1 MGSTTTDAQIPTM
14 LPVLPGVVLAGQYGL
29 TDCEPIDRGDTLSA
43 CALSPCRVALLV
55 ADVVGHGF
63 GAALAA
69 AQVRAILWS
78 DLTDGATLTAAV
90 ARLDRY
96 AERHSELGATT
107 LGVAVLDL
115 EDGTL
120 EYAAAGLLP
129 PLVLTPHGSP
139 RLLGAASMQPL
150 GTRGIT
156 HVQRVALRA
165 DDMVVLSTNGLV
177 STSTKG
183 LRQAAEDL
191 GSLAAR
197 VLDDS
202 LDRGSAPPQCADDVG
217 RALVSRALPSEQC
230 DDIALLVAQRVVAPQ
245 RLTVHLSVDTFDVG
259 ALRSSVSGWLEQF
272 GAGLADHISLG
283 HALVELA
290 TNVVKHAYE
299 SEPGSDHPF
308 VVDATLDST
317 GAVTA
322 TVTDHGQWRVHQ
334 DPHGRGLTMTGGLM
348 DSIKVHRSREGTA
361 VEIRT
366 RLGRPVQ
373 MWQAERGSTDLVG
386 TALPDELSAVAV
398 PGHLIA
404 SGPVDESS
412 ADLFHAALLEAT
424 HAGTVDATV
433 DLTDVTHLSSPGVQS
448 LFDLLERSSTA
459 GVLLKIVAPKST
471 PARQILD
478 LVGLPAG
485 P

>member
-1 MGSTTTDAQIPTM
+1 MTSTTDAQIPTM

-29 TDCEPIDRGDTLSA
+29 TECEPIDRGDTLSA
-43 CALSPCRVALLV
+43 CALSPCRVAMLV

-78 DLTDGATLTAAV
+78 DLADGATLTDAV

-96 AERHSELGATT
+96 AERHSELGAAT

-120 EYAAAGLLP
+120 EYAAAGMLP
-129 PLVLTPHGSP
+129 PLVLTPHGAP

-150 GTRGIT
+150 GTRGSM
-156 HVQRVALRA
+156 HVQRAVLRD

-177 STSTKG
+177 NTPTRG
-183 LRQAAEDL
+183 LKQASDDL
-191 GSLAAR
+191 GSLAAQ
-197 VLDDS
+197 VLDES
-202 LDRGSAPPQCADDVG
+202 LDRGSAAPQCADDVG
-217 RALVSRALPSEQC
+217 RALVSRYLPSEPC
-230 DDIALLVAQRVVAPQ
+230 DDVALLVAQRMAAPEH
-245 RLTVHLSVDTFDVG
+245 LAVHLTVDTFDVS

-272 GAGLADHISLG
+272 GAGLTDHISLG

-290 TNVVKHAYE
+290 TNVVKHAYQDE
-299 SEPGSDHPF
+299 QQRDHPF
-308 VVDATLDST
+308 EVTATLDDT

-322 TVTDHGQWRVHQ
+322 TVTDRGRWRVH
-334 DPHGRGLTMTGGLM
+334 DDTLGRGLTMTGGLM
-348 DSIKVHRSREGTA
+348 DSVQVHRSSRGTT
-361 VEIRT
+361 VEVRT

-373 MWQAERGSTDLVG
+373 MWQSERGLSDLSR

-398 PGHLIA
+398 SGHLTA
-404 SGPVDESS
+404 SGPVDEAS
-412 ADLFHAALLEAT
+412 AELFHAALIEAT
-424 HAGTVDATV
+424 HSGTTAATV

-448 LFDLLERSSTA
+448 LFDFLDRSSTS
-459 GVLLKIVAPKST
+459 GVRMNIVAPKST

-478 LVGLPAG
+478 LVGLPVG